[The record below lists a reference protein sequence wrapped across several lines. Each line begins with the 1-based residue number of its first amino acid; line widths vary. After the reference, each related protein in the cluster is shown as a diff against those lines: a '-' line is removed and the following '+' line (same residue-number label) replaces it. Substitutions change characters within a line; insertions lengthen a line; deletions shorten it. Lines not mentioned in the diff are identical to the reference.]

1 MSSQKKHARET
12 PPPDIQ
18 AILTDKQDP
27 DGKRWYFVKFT
38 KKSYAKCDWVS
49 ADDIEACKN
58 SEQLLTSYNKRTT
71 GLPPDSCFNPHY
83 LEPEKIIGSR
93 FNNIRTETEYL
104 VKWRDLPSEEATWET
119 AEELGNSRMI
129 EEFCQRNRVPE
140 CGKRRSNTQEWIEI
154 THENAPDLN
163 DDQIAGANAL
173 LSMWCANQC
182 VIIEHCDKGDVRMDA
197 IRFLEHL
204 VVKYDVRGPFMIV
217 ASSEALKQWMNKC
230 HLADLKSNILWFC
243 GTKSKRELM
252 KKHEI
257 FYPKTDAPKFQMLF
271 TTCEFAVKEAPFF
284 EKIAWQCIVVDEG
297 QRTKSNQLKIISAL
311 SKLSCKFKMLF
322 TNIIGTC
329 TESEMES
336 IVRFLMGSR
345 IDNIKKLEKD
355 CRMESDEA
363 ILGILKDMLQSA
375 TLELPSADTDAPQ
388 FKEYVVECGVTG
400 PQRQCFEKFYQDH
413 KVLDIEARMAKGCAS
428 ELLKLC
434 NHPVLLGDKTAT
446 STKALLERSGKLLFL
461 DKFLLKMKDRGSR
474 VVVCSQTVE
483 MLDIIEKV
491 LEFRGLEFVRL
502 DSTVRA
508 TDRQKAINRFNSQNE
523 MLVFLVCAPAIGQ
536 GLRLS
541 NLTSVVLYDSST
553 DTSADTKIIAKC
565 GRCAKAYRLITA
577 FSFES
582 ILFHAIFAE
591 KQQNGDSVLS
601 DSETLRQMVSSSY
614 LYLAQSSHSDERARD
629 ESVECTLARAQ
640 IVNVSDLP
648 SEAKENGPSIH
659 DVVFAQEDSFEADS
673 SSEFEWSRDKIHML
687 MALLLKFGWGKWKSI
702 RDVGKFNVSSQELR
716 SVCRILLKKLLDS
729 SSEEFPIAKMLYA
742 EDDSNKEW
750 EDNFA
755 KQKKRCF
762 DSVSSVSQTANYKLG
777 TLDTLYFINQA
788 VRTCPNPPS
797 ELVIPQVHTQ
807 DEPDWWSDEDDKR
820 LLYGVF
826 KYGDLTYKDIEFTNK
841 PGQERPKDRF
851 LTTRIKAIVT
861 GLNQCYSRYKEISKQ
876 DVPFSHEV
884 LVQALSVW
892 TKKEQRLILSHLSK
906 CGLMDIKKLYKIVG
920 LKDKDLK
927 KFTEFVDR
935 LLTVMKGLEA
945 KEHVK
950 QDDLPEKITLKQAQ
964 KVQSRIRLF
973 ESLRSLTDIN
983 GTAEEKFTFF
993 HLRKNGLRDLSKY
1006 QAITRRFGTENTEKE
1021 VLQFAQ
1027 EKTQMQIPKDTVT
1040 SAAPPTD
1047 THVVEGVQ
1055 LPIRIGNNMVINK
1068 IGHCVYDRPR
1078 FHCERYIYPVG
1089 FESMRQF
1096 TSIINPHEKVW
1107 YRSSIRD
1114 DGGDDPIFRVEI
1126 PNTKYVFEGNAP
1138 STPWSDVMREV
1149 EASKKRHRMQ
1159 GNKTTTVSGPEY
1171 FGLSAPAIRE
1181 LMSKLPGADQC
1192 TRFTLRSQPQQP
1204 APPKSPHPPAPPE
1217 RSRSAPARNLHVA
1230 EEIAASPQLRTLVS
1244 EHFFKASYPLSPVTR
1259 LSFNFRSLMER
1270 GCDVGPDQ
1278 ASSSTYTIDGSLLLR
1293 ILREEYRF
1301 PRCHNDPLGYLM
1313 EYMDEFGAYG

>member
-1 MSSQKKHARET
+1 MSSLKKHARDTPEA

-27 DGKRWYFVKFT
+27 DGKRWFFVKFT

-49 ADDIEACKN
+49 ADDIDRCKN
-58 SEQLLTSYNKRTT
+58 SEQLLANYSKRTQ
-71 GLPPDSCFNPHY
+71 GLPPDACFNPHY

-93 FNNIRTETEYL
+93 NNNEYL
-104 VKWRDLPSEEATWET
+104 VKWRDLPSEETTWET

-154 THENAPDLN
+154 THENAPGLN

-173 LSMWCANQC
+173 LSRWCAHQS
-182 VIIEHCDKGDVRMDA
+182 VIVEHCEKGDVRMDA
-197 IRFLEHL
+197 IQFLEHL
-204 VVKYDVRGPFMIV
+204 VVKYDVRDPFMIV
-217 ASSEALKQWMNKC
+217 APSEVLKQWMNKC
-230 HLADLKSNILWFC
+230 RLADLKSNILWFC
-243 GTKSKRELM
+243 GTTSKRELM

-257 FYPKTDAPKFQMLF
+257 FYPKTDVPNFKMMF
-271 TTCEFAVKEAPFF
+271 TTCEFAVKEAAFF
-284 EKIAWQCIVVDEG
+284 EKIAWQCIIVDEA
-297 QRTKSNQLKIISAL
+297 QRTKSNQLKIISAM

-322 TNIIGTC
+322 TNMIGTC
-329 TESEMES
+329 TETEMETV
-336 IVRFLMGSR
+336 VRFLMGSKL
-345 IDNIKKLEKD
+345 DNIKKLEKD

-363 ILGILKDMLQSA
+363 IFGVLGDMLQSA
-375 TLELPSADTDAPQ
+375 TLELPCTETDKPQ
-388 FKEYVVECGVTG
+388 YKEYVVECGVTVA
-400 PQRQCFEKFYQDH
+400 QRQCFEKFYQDH
-413 KVLDIEARMAKGCAS
+413 KVLDTEARMAKGRAS

-434 NHPVLLGDKTAT
+434 NHPVLLEEKTAT
-446 STKALLERSGKLLFL
+446 PTAALLERSGKLLFL
-461 DKFLLKMKDRGSR
+461 DKFLLKMKDKGGK

-491 LEFRGLEFVRL
+491 VELRGFQFVRV

-508 TDRQKAINRFNSQNE
+508 TDRQNAINRFNSQKE
-523 MLVFLVCAPAIGQ
+523 VSVFLVCAAAIGQ

-553 DTSADTKIIAKC
+553 DPSADTKIIAKC
-565 GRCAKAYRLITA
+565 GRCANAYRLITA

-582 ILFHAIFAE
+582 ILFHAIFSK

-601 DSETLRQMVSSSY
+601 DSETLRQMVRSSY
-614 LYLAQSSHSDERARD
+614 LYLAQSSQCEERVRD

-648 SEAKENGPSIH
+648 SEEQAKPDGPPSH
-659 DVVFAQEDSFEADS
+659 DMVFAQEDSFEADN
-673 SSEFEWSRDKIHML
+673 SSEFEWSREKIHTL
-687 MALLLKFGWGKWKSI
+687 MSLLLKFGWGRWKSI
-702 RDVGKFNVSSQELR
+702 RDIGNFDVSSQELR
-716 SVCRILLKKLLDS
+716 SVCRLLLKKLLDS
-729 SSEEFPIAKMLYA
+729 SSEEFPIPKMLYA

-762 DSVSSVSQTANYKLG
+762 DSSVSQSANWKLG

-788 VRTCPNPPS
+788 VTTCPNPPS

-826 KYGDLTYKDIEFTNK
+826 KYGYIAYKDIKFTNK
-841 PGQERPKDRF
+841 PGQERPRDRF
-851 LTTRIKAIVT
+851 LTARIKAIVT
-861 GLNQCYSRYKEISKQ
+861 GLNQCYSRFKEISGQ

-884 LVQALSVW
+884 LVQALSAW
-892 TKKEQRLILSHLSK
+892 TKKEQRLILSHLSM

-920 LKDKDLK
+920 LKDKDLQQ
-927 KFTEFVDR
+927 FTEFVDR
-935 LLTVMKGLEA
+935 LLTVMKALEA

-973 ESLRSLTDIN
+973 EKLRSLDDIN

-1006 QAITRRFGTENTEKE
+1006 QVITRRFGTENTEKE

-1027 EKTQMQIPKDTVT
+1027 EKAHMQVPKETVP
-1040 SAAPPTD
+1040 SVVPHTD

-1055 LPIRIGNNMVINK
+1055 LPIRIGNKLVVNK

-1096 TSIINPHEKVW
+1096 TSIINPHERVW

-1114 DGGDDPIFRVEI
+1114 DGGDGPIFRVEI

-1138 STPWSDVMREV
+1138 SKPWSDVMREV
-1149 EASKKRHRMQ
+1149 DVSKKRHRMPC
-1159 GNKTTTVSGPEY
+1159 NKAMAVSGPEN

-1181 LMSKLPGADQC
+1181 LMAKLPGADRC
-1192 TRFTLRSQPQQP
+1192 TRFTLRSKPQQP
-1204 APPKSPHPPAPPE
+1204 AEPKPANPPAPRE
-1217 RSRSAPARNLHVA
+1217 RSRSVPTRHIE
-1230 EEIAASPQLRTLVS
+1230 EEIVARPQLRTLVT
-1244 EHFFKASYPLSPVTR
+1244 EPFFKASHPLSPVTR
-1259 LSFNFRSLMER
+1259 LSFNFRSLMEQ
-1270 GCDVGPDQ
+1270 GGDVGRDQ
-1278 ASSSTYTIDGSLLLR
+1278 ASNDRYTVDGSLLLR

-1301 PRCHNDPLGYLM
+1301 PRCHNDPLGYIM
-1313 EYMDEFGAYG
+1313 EYMDEF